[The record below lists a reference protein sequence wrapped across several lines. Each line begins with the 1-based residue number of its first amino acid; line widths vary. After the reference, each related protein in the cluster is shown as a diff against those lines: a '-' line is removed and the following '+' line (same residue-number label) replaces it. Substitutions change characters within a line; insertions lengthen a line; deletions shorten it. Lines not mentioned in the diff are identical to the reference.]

1 MIPAFC
7 LGEGYNGATLM
18 SVVRSL
24 GRMKVPVYAL
34 SDRSDSPARFSR
46 YCTYRPVPILK
57 RDPEGLE
64 RALVDNARDQPERP
78 VLFVI
83 GDAEALFVA
92 DRLPALQRYYRI
104 NLPCSE
110 LIRGLIDKRLQYRM
124 VERLGMLMPRTYH
137 DVTSRTARLSEF
149 EFPLL
154 IKPAVSAQWRF
165 GRLKGLLINDIPQ
178 LEDLLRELEQTDT
191 PAVIQSMIP
200 GPASLLY
207 TVLAY
212 MSQTGEP
219 MIWGTYR
226 KVRQY
231 PADFGLAAVAETIQ
245 LPALEESALRLLR
258 AIHFTGVC
266 GIEFKK
272 DPRDGVFRFIEMNPR
287 FELSNSLL
295 DCAGANVAFAM
306 YSDLTG
312 CVVARQGPYR
322 SGIGWMAL
330 NLELKACR
338 ELAARG
344 EFSWRGWARS
354 LRTIRTEAL
363 FVWDD
368 PLPGFTT
375 YFRVLWNLLR
385 LSLRRSV
392 LRADGA
398 VARSR
403 RQKDS
408 TS

>member
-7 LGEGYNGATLM
+7 LGEGYNGATVL

-24 GRMKVPVYAL
+24 GRMKIPVCVL
-34 SDRSDSPARFSR
+34 SDRTDSPARFSR
-46 YCTYRPVPILK
+46 YCTYRPVPVLR

-64 RALVDNARDQPERP
+64 RALIDNARDQPERP
-78 VLFVI
+78 ALFVI
-83 GDAEALFVA
+83 GDAEALFIA
-92 DRLPALQRYYRI
+92 GRLPALRRYYRI
-104 NLPCSE
+104 NLPGSE
-110 LIRGLIDKRLQYRM
+110 LIRGLIDKRSQYRM
-124 VERLGMLMPRTYH
+124 VERLGMPMPRTYP
-137 DVTSRTARLSEF
+137 DVTSSTARLSEF

-154 IKPAVSAQWRF
+154 IKPAVSAQWPF
-165 GRLKGLLINDIPQ
+165 GRLKGILINDIPQ
-178 LEDLLRELEQTDT
+178 LEDLLEEFERTDT
-191 PAVIQSMIP
+191 PVVIQSMIP

-219 MIWGTYR
+219 VIWGTYR
-226 KVRQY
+226 KVRQH

-258 AIHFTGVC
+258 EIHFTGVC

-295 DCAGANVAFAM
+295 DCAGANVALAM

-312 CVVARQGPYR
+312 CAAARPELYR

-344 EFSWRGWARS
+344 EFSWIGWARS

-363 FVWDD
+363 LAWDD
-368 PLPGFTT
+368 PLPGLAT
-375 YFRVLWNLLR
+375 YFRVLWNALR
-385 LSLRRSV
+385 LGWQRSV
-392 LRADGA
+392 LRA
-398 VARSR
+398 VATV
-403 RQKDS
+403 
-408 TS
+408 TSSPSK